1 VALVIARPIGYGVN
15 KPMDGRL
22 PTDEL
27 RAYDIEVA
35 DENSDKAMR
44 LKDLGLVAKIPL
56 SMKRRLLFR
65 CLPFF

>member
-1 VALVIARPIGYGVN
+1 
-15 KPMDGRL
+15 MDGRL

-27 RAYDIEVA
+27 LAYDIEVT